1 MSEEVV
7 EKRRGGGKKG
17 QVYRKAEA
25 ISTSGVR
32 MVWKHR
38 QRQCIPQMARRSM
51 QIQSTKCTRN
61 RIKEH
66 LNVPTKNSF
75 KLNAC
80 RY

>member
-17 QVYRKAEA
+17 QVYKKRKPYPLQRM
-25 ISTSGVR
+25 R

-51 QIQSTKCTRN
+51 QS
-61 RIKEH
+61 
-66 LNVPTKNSF
+66 
-75 KLNAC
+75 
-80 RY
+80 